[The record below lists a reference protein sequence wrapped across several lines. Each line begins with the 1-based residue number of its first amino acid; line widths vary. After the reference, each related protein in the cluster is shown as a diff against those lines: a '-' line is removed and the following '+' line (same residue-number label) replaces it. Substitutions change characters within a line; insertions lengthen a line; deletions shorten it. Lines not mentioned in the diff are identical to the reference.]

1 MHVTMLLYPRLT
13 QLDLTGPF
21 EVFARF
27 PEMKIDLVWK
37 ERTPIR
43 DAFGLELFPTKTFDE
58 TPKTDIVFVP
68 GGPGQLDLMNDAQ
81 TLAFLRQK
89 ASEASFVTSVCTG
102 SLVLAAAGLLQGF
115 RATSHW
121 MSLSQLALMG
131 AVPVQERVVIDR
143 NRVTGAGVTSGIDFA
158 IALTAKLFGE
168 ERAQLVQLAM
178 EYDPQPPFVGGSVS
192 TAKEAH
198 IDRLKG
204 SSAAFQDRRVSAAK
218 LAGEALR
225 TAP

>member
-1 MHVTMLLYPRLT
+1 M
-13 QLDLTGPF
+13 
-21 EVFARF
+21 
-27 PEMKIDLVWK
+27 
-37 ERTPIR
+37 
-43 DAFGLELFPTKTFDE
+43 
-58 TPKTDIVFVP
+58 
-68 GGPGQLDLMNDAQ
+68 
-81 TLAFLRQK
+81 
-89 ASEASFVTSVCTG
+89 TSVCTG

-198 IDRLKG
+198 IDQLKAL
-204 SSAAFQDRRVSAAK
+204 SAAFQDRRVTAAK
-218 LAGEALR
+218 LAGEALQ
-225 TAP
+225 TVP